1 MSWAALITT
10 RHNLKYFS
18 DIPSPRLNGERV
30 RVRGRPPSDWE
41 HEPNMRGPQPWKTNR
56 SRVLRSNAT
65 SAESKLWFH
74 IRDGKLGGF
83 KFVRQF
89 PIENYFVDFAC
100 RKARLIVEIDG
111 STHGT
116 PAEIANDIERS
127 QIVSGYKIVRFHNT
141 DVYHHIEAVLDQLLA
156 MLNGRNA

>member
-1 MSWAALITT
+1 
-10 RHNLKYFS
+10 
-18 DIPSPRLNGERV
+18 
-30 RVRGRPPSDWE
+30 
-41 HEPNMRGPQPWKTNR
+41 MRGPQPWKTNR

-74 IRDGKLGGF
+74 IRNGKLGGF

-116 PAEIANDIERS
+116 PAELANDIERS
-127 QIVSGYKIVRFHNT
+127 QIVSALGYKILRVHNT
-141 DVYHHIEAVLDQLLA
+141 DVYQDIETVLDQLLA
-156 MLNGRNA
+156 ELERRNV